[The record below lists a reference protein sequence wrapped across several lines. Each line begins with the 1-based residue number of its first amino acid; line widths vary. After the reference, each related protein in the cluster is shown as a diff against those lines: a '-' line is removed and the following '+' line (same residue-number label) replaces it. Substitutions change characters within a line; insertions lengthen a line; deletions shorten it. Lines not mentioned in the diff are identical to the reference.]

1 MDHMRGL
8 FIFSILVFLVYMP
21 AISSADVKITLT
33 SGREIIADACE
44 EEGGRLICTKMG
56 GTFDIEKKDVANM
69 REIKSGGYESPAGEP
84 ASPES
89 TEPGKKVDG
98 APGQD
103 RQDKEKSPA
112 GEQSGAMKRLEEI
125 AQRKKELV
133 SERDKL
139 VKEREQLEED
149 LKKAPDWMNTNQ
161 YEGFTKRNDQ
171 ITEKIKH
178 FNEEAVKLKEEE
190 NQIVEGLKK
199 KD

>member
-1 MDHMRGL
+1 MRGS
-8 FIFSILVFLVYMP
+8 FIFSIFAFLVCMP
-21 AISSADVKITLT
+21 AFSSADVKVTLT

-44 EEGGRLICTKMG
+44 EEGAQLICTKMG
-56 GTFDIEKKDVANM
+56 GTFEIEKKDVTSVRN
-69 REIKSGGYESPAGEP
+69 IKSGGYESPAGEP

-89 TEPGKKVDG
+89 TEPGKKVDV

-139 VKEREQLEED
+139 VKEREQLDED